1 MKGFLLYEG
10 PSELDGQPIV
20 CIVTDPDQSRLNKKT
35 QRVIQ
40 TYIMRA
46 DIDPLDAI
54 KSGDDA
60 SICGDCI
67 HRGAGGARSC
77 YVQVW
82 SAPRNV
88 WLAYKRG
95 KYEKVWI
102 PANRL
107 GGEIVR
113 LGTYGDPAAVPME
126 VWHDA
131 LYFPDSTLGY
141 THQWRD
147 QRFADLKQWCM
158 ASCESEADYVRAK
171 LLGWRTFRVHAPD
184 VSWRSSHEVVCPAS
198 AEAGRKTHCAD
209 CKACGGHGS
218 RARCDIVIV
227 AHGDKGKV
235 RAFVEKI
242 DGQPGH
248 RAHHEIEGRL
258 TPTDTGVVAPA

>member
-10 PSELDGQPIV
+10 PSELDGQPIICV
-20 CIVTDPDQSRLNKKT
+20 VTDPDQSRLNQKT
-35 QRVIQ
+35 ARVIQ

-46 DIDPLDAI
+46 DVDPLDAI

-67 HRGAGGARSC
+67 HRGQGATRSC

-95 KYEKVWI
+95 KYPPSDLPEAEVM
-102 PANRL
+102 
-107 GGEIVR
+107 GEVVR
-113 LGTYGDPAAVPME
+113 LGTYGDPAAVPMLA
-126 VWHDA
+126 WHDMM
-131 LYFPDSTLGY
+131 LYTCAPLGY

-158 ASCESEADYVRAK
+158 ASCESEADYVGAK
-171 LLGWRTFRVHAPD
+171 LLGWRTFRVRTSHNN
-184 VSWRSSHEVVCPAS
+184 WRSSQEIICPAS
-198 AEAGRKTHCAD
+198 VEAGRKTHCAD
-209 CKACGGHGS
+209 CKACGGHS
-218 RARCDIVIV
+218 SKANCDVLIT

-235 RAFVEKI
+235 RAFTEKAN
-242 DGQPGH
+242 GQPNRSPAPEIKGGFAAA
-248 RAHHEIEGRL
+248 RA
-258 TPTDTGVVAPA
+258 GVIAPA